1 MPTPHAHPSALTDDW
16 RVWYT
21 RHARALFLLARHH
34 LSDPHLAEDA
44 VQQGF
49 IHFWQSRRR
58 AADPAAYLFTCVRN
72 AALAL
77 RRSARTRRRHESA
90 LPPPPLFL
98 LPPDDPHESLH
109 HALAHLPPEQRE
121 VLLLKIWS
129 SLTFA
134 QIAAALAIPLNTAA
148 SRYRYAL
155 DHLHT
160 LLSPQVPHE

>member
-1 MPTPHAHPSALTDDW
+1 MPTPHAHHPADADDW
-16 RVWYT
+16 RAWYA

-34 LSDPHLAEDA
+34 LSDAHQAEDA

-49 IHFWQSRRR
+49 IHFWKSRRR

-90 LPPPPLFL
+90 LPHPPLFVS
-98 LPPDDPHESLH
+98 PPEGPDESLH
-109 HALAHLPPEQRE
+109 RALAQLPPEQRE

-155 DHLHT
+155 DHLHA